1 MARNR
6 RAGLPIT
13 APMSD
18 SSIFSQGRVVTE
30 WPGATRVS
38 GAPRGAPPRPG
49 VAVIHTSSTIA
60 ATHDA
65 RLLAILD
72 RDDGTV
78 PALVAFA
85 RKEKELGAAFAALP
99 VLEQRAMH
107 ARLSRAQD
115 GDVLAEKFNRL
126 TPERRTR
133 LLNFLN
139 DARRRAAQASATR
152 GR

>member
-1 MARNR
+1 MR
-6 RAGLPIT
+6 GLPIT
-13 APMSD
+13 AGMSN
-18 SSIFSQGRVVTE
+18 SIFSQGRVVAT
-30 WPGATRVS
+30 WPGATRVA
-38 GAPRGAPPRPG
+38 GAPRGAAPPRPG
-49 VAVIHTSSTIA
+49 AAVIHTSSTIA
-60 ATHDA
+60 AGHDA

-78 PALVAFA
+78 PALVAYA
-85 RKEKELGAAFAALP
+85 RKEKELGESFAALP
-99 VLEQRAMH
+99 ILEQRAMH